1 VLIFISHCKKGM
13 VSNKKLSF
21 GPSAK
26 LPEVPKGEYAEL
38 MFSDKGDLEWE
49 YKEDGEYG
57 MKWFLPII
65 VYSHPSIESLPSSG
79 SAMHWVTKAEAGE
92 QIFNVVKEGID
103 GLQKEIFGKKWKLT
117 RSITGSYRLDQ
128 I

>member
-1 VLIFISHCKKGM
+1 M
-13 VSNKKLSF
+13 VSNKTLSF

-38 MFSDKGDLEWE
+38 MFSEKGDLEWE
-49 YKEDGEYG
+49 YKEDGDYG

-65 VYSHPSIESLPSSG
+65 VYRHPSIESLPSSG
-79 SAMHWVTKAEAGE
+79 SAMHWVTKSEAGE
-92 QIFNVVKEGID
+92 QVYNVVCDAENN
-103 GLQKEIFGKKWKLT
+103 LRKEIFVGKFKLT

-128 I
+128 L